1 MRHLP
6 RQLDLSTERLPW
18 LAWLL
23 WLALLGAVPG
33 YGQTVL
39 PVPALAARVID
50 QTATLST
57 ADRQNLEAKLAA
69 FEQARGTQ
77 IVVLMVPTTQ
87 PEAIESY
94 ANRVA
99 NAWKIGR
106 RDIGDGLLVIVAK
119 DDRRMRIEVAKALE
133 GPIPDLAAVRIID
146 RQMMPRFRAGD
157 FAGGLDAAVEQL
169 MALVKGENLPI
180 PEPNARRAGSAGQM
194 PVDWVGAGLFLLI
207 GTLMIGSLMRRMFG
221 KVLGPLF
228 AGGVAGGLT
237 FLLTASV
244 LFAALAGLVG
254 RRLRQ
259 IDHQESAQ
267 KAAGAVPGVVRQG
280 LKDHSSPGVLVV
292 VERAVRAAAPEL
304 MDRAEARAQAAATRA
319 TRGRAHQTRPCLRG
333 TAAGSARARP
343 RRAGSCRRPAT
354 GGRDRARAF
363 QARRRDPMRAGA
375 WRRRWRAGGAR
386 RQRRA
391 ARAEAL

>member
-6 RQLDLSTERLPW
+6 RQLDLPTERLPW

-39 PVPALAARVID
+39 PVPALTARVID
-50 QTATLST
+50 QTATLSAT
-57 ADRQNLEAKLAA
+57 DRAALDAKLAA
-69 FEQARGTQ
+69 FEQSRGTQ

-157 FAGGLDAAVEQL
+157 FAGGLDAAIEQL

-180 PEPNARRAGSAGQM
+180 PEPHARRAGSAGQM
-194 PVDWVGAGLFLLI
+194 PVDWVGAGLFLLM

-254 RRLRQ
+254 
-259 IDHQESAQ
+259 
-267 KAAGAVPGVVRQG
+267 
-280 LKDHSSPGVLVV
+280 LVV
-292 VERAVRAAAPEL
+292 SFLSAAAPVGRHGPVFL
-304 MDRAEARAQAAATRA
+304 PGGYDPFSR
-319 TRGRAHQTRPCLRG
+319 RGG
-333 TAAGSARARP
+333 GWGGGGFGGGGFGGGGGGFGS
-343 RRAGSCRRPAT
+343 
-354 GGRDRARAF
+354 GGGGNF
-363 QARRRDPMRAGA
+363 GG
-375 WRRRWRAGGAR
+375 GGASGSW
-386 RQRRA
+386 
-391 ARAEAL
+391 